1 VLPANSISAE
11 WVADRVRSLTKREPE
26 PENREPWN
34 AVTEQMVAAN
44 HGSQF
49 PVPGSRTPVPE
60 IYKTLT
66 ERRLDFRLYTLPT
79 TAGTIT
85 RLLNTESRYEASL
98 NFWDVPGEVYDG
110 DIPPNILREMT
121 RARGL
126 ILLINP
132 SSTFAPP
139 GSKTPIPEIYKTL
152 TERRLDF
159 RLYTLPTTAGTIT
172 RLLNTESRYEA
183 SLNFWDVPGEV
194 YDGDI
199 PPNILREMTRARG
212 LILLINPS
220 YVPDEGRD
228 RYYMRFFDRTLGRL
242 KFALAEAAKR
252 GERVPFDPRTNQL
265 TIPVAVCL
273 SQIDRSSRFMDAEP
287 KALFEETVGDT
298 APILYSWLTT
308 FDIFKLS
315 ALGRPLRRDG
325 DREVLDGEPQ
335 PKFVHLPISWIVSKT
350 SAEARR

>member
-1 VLPANSISAE
+1 MEGLSNTLAARSTSRSPDAVPHSDSIMMWGAKGSGKSVYIASLVYWSPPADAPRRVCVLPANSTAAE
-11 WVADRVRSLTKREPE
+11 WVADRVRSLSGIGRGESGIG
-26 PENREPWN
+26 NI
-34 AVTEQMVAAN
+34 AVGAD
-44 HGSQF
+44 
-49 PVPGSRTPVPE
+49 PVPSSSPSRPPIPDHRYPTPE

-79 TAGTIT
+79 TAGPIP

-132 SSTFAPP
+132 SF
-139 GSKTPIPEIYKTL
+139 
-152 TERRLDF
+152 
-159 RLYTLPTTAGTIT
+159 
-172 RLLNTESRYEA
+172 
-183 SLNFWDVPGEV
+183 
-194 YDGDI
+194 
-199 PPNILREMTRARG
+199 
-212 LILLINPS
+212 
-220 YVPDEGRD
+220 VPDEGRE

-242 KFALAEAAKR
+242 KFALADAARK
-252 GERVPFDPRTNQL
+252 GARVPFDPRTNQL

-273 SQIDRSSRFMDAEP
+273 SQIDRSPRFMDAEP

-315 ALGRPLRRDG
+315 ALGRPLRRVG

-335 PKFVHLPISWIVSKT
+335 PKFVHLPISWIVNKSGAGAKRNGDG
-350 SAEARR
+350 EAGTTRRGDL

>member
-1 VLPANSISAE
+1 MMWGAKGAGKSVYIASLVYWSPPADAARRVCVLPPNTSAAE
-11 WVADRVRSLTKREPE
+11 WVADRVRGLTASGIG
-26 PENREPWN
+26 NRESGIDPRSPG
-34 AVTEQMVAAN
+34 VDSQVSPFAARPP
-44 HGSQF
+44 S
-49 PVPGSRTPVPE
+49 PDSR
-60 IYKTLT
+60 L
-66 ERRLDFRLYTLPT
+66 
-79 TAGTIT
+79 
-85 RLLNTESRYEASL
+85 
-98 NFWDVPGEVYDG
+98 
-110 DIPPNILREMT
+110 
-121 RARGL
+121 
-126 ILLINP
+126 
-132 SSTFAPP
+132 
-139 GSKTPIPEIYKTL
+139 PIPEIYKTL

-159 RLYTLPTTAGTIT
+159 RLYTLPTTVGPIT

-220 YVPDEGRD
+220 YVPDEGRE
-228 RYYMRFFDRTLGRL
+228 RYYMRFFDRTLGKL
-242 KFALAEAAKR
+242 KFALADAARR

-273 SQIDRSSRFMDAEP
+273 SQIDRSPQFMDAEP

-308 FDIFKLS
+308 FDIFKLT
-315 ALGRPLRRDG
+315 ALGKPLRRVG

-335 PKFVHLPISWIVSKT
+335 PKFVHLPISWIVERT
-350 SAEARR
+350 AQRGTI

>member
-1 VLPANSISAE
+1 MESTSNAAAARSASRSPDAVPSSDSIMMWGAKGAGKSVYIASLVYWSPPADAARRVCVLPANSSAAE
-11 WVADRVRSLTKREPE
+11 WVADRVRGLTASREVGTG
-26 PENREPWN
+26 NREPGI
-34 AVTEQMVAAN
+34 TGSDQLAAP
-44 HGSQF
+44 GSLF
-49 PVPGSRTPVPE
+49 PVPRSQASTPE

-79 TAGTIT
+79 TVG
-85 RLLNTESRYEASL
+85 
-98 NFWDVPGEVYDG
+98 P
-110 DIPPNILREMT
+110 
-121 RARGL
+121 
-126 ILLINP
+126 
-132 SSTFAPP
+132 
-139 GSKTPIPEIYKTL
+139 
-152 TERRLDF
+152 
-159 RLYTLPTTAGTIT
+159 IT

-220 YVPDEGRD
+220 YVPDEGRE
-228 RYYMRFFDRTLGRL
+228 RYYMRFFDRTLGKL
-242 KFALAEAAKR
+242 KFALADAARR

-273 SQIDRSSRFMDAEP
+273 SQIDRSPQFMDAEP

-308 FDIFKLS
+308 FDIFKLT
-315 ALGRPLRRDG
+315 ALGKPLRRVG

-335 PKFVHLPISWIVSKT
+335 PKFVHLPISWIVERT
-350 SAEARR
+350 AQRGTT

>member
-1 VLPANSISAE
+1 MWGAKGSGKSIYIASLVYWSPPADAARRVCVLPASSAAAE
-11 WVADRVRSLTKREPE
+11 WVADRVRSLGP
-26 PENREPWN
+26 
-34 AVTEQMVAAN
+34 
-44 HGSQF
+44 GSEDWRLGTRDWGPGRDASTGAEASSRTDGF
-49 PVPGSRTPVPE
+49 LPSPRSPVPGPQ
-60 IYKTLT
+60 YKTLV

-132 SSTFAPP
+132 SF
-139 GSKTPIPEIYKTL
+139 
-152 TERRLDF
+152 
-159 RLYTLPTTAGTIT
+159 
-172 RLLNTESRYEA
+172 
-183 SLNFWDVPGEV
+183 
-194 YDGDI
+194 
-199 PPNILREMTRARG
+199 
-212 LILLINPS
+212 
-220 YVPDEGRD
+220 VPDEGRE

-242 KFALAEAAKR
+242 KFALADAARR
-252 GERVPFDPRTNQL
+252 GERVPFDVRTNQL

-273 SQIDRSSRFMDAEP
+273 SQIDRAPQFMDAEP

-298 APILYSWLTT
+298 APVLYSWLTR
-308 FDIFKLS
+308 FDIFKLT
-315 ALGRPLRRDG
+315 ALGRPLRRVG

-335 PKFVHLPISWIVSKT
+335 PKFVHLPISWIVGQHDRT
-350 SAEARR
+350 

>member
-1 VLPANSISAE
+1 MERTSSIRAVGSESRPPDGVPLTSDSIMMWGARGSGKSIYIASLVYWSPPADAARRVCVLPANSTAAE
-11 WVADRVRSLTKREPE
+11 WVADRVRSLAGDWRLATGES
-26 PENREPWN
+26 
-34 AVTEQMVAAN
+34 ASA
-44 HGSQF
+44 
-49 PVPGSRTPVPE
+49 PGPQ
-60 IYKTLT
+60 YKTLT

-79 TAGTIT
+79 TAG
-85 RLLNTESRYEASL
+85 
-98 NFWDVPGEVYDG
+98 P
-110 DIPPNILREMT
+110 M
-121 RARGL
+121 
-126 ILLINP
+126 
-132 SSTFAPP
+132 
-139 GSKTPIPEIYKTL
+139 
-152 TERRLDF
+152 
-159 RLYTLPTTAGTIT
+159 T

-220 YVPDEGRD
+220 YVPNEGRE

-242 KFALAEAAKR
+242 KFALADAARR

-273 SQIDRSSRFMDAEP
+273 SQIDRSPQFMDAEP

-315 ALGRPLRRDG
+315 ALGRPLRRVG
-325 DREVLDGEPQ
+325 DREVLDGEPR
-335 PKFVHLPISWIVSKT
+335 PKFVHLPISWIVGRT
-350 SAEARR
+350 DRGAA

>member
-1 VLPANSISAE
+1 MESTSNTRAAGSGSRPPNGVPLTSDSIMMWGAKGSGKSVYIASLVYWSPPADAARRVCVLPANSTAAE
-11 WVADRVRSLTKREPE
+11 WVADRVRSLTASGIG
-26 PENREPWN
+26 NREWGIE
-34 AVTEQMVAAN
+34 T
-44 HGSQF
+44 S
-49 PVPGSRTPVPE
+49 PGSPIPE
-60 IYKTLT
+60 MYKTLT

-79 TAGTIT
+79 TAG
-85 RLLNTESRYEASL
+85 
-98 NFWDVPGEVYDG
+98 P
-110 DIPPNILREMT
+110 
-121 RARGL
+121 
-126 ILLINP
+126 
-132 SSTFAPP
+132 
-139 GSKTPIPEIYKTL
+139 
-152 TERRLDF
+152 
-159 RLYTLPTTAGTIT
+159 IT

-220 YVPDEGRD
+220 YVPNEGRE

-242 KFALAEAAKR
+242 KFALAEAARR
-252 GERVPFDPRTNQL
+252 GDRVPFDPRTNQL

-273 SQIDRSSRFMDAEP
+273 SQIDRSPQFMDAEP

-315 ALGRPLRRDG
+315 ALGRPLRRVG
-325 DREVLDGEPQ
+325 DREVLDGEPR
-335 PKFVHLPISWIVSKT
+335 PKFVHLPISWIVGH
-350 SAEARR
+350 AGRGAV

>member
-1 VLPANSISAE
+1 MMWGAKGSGKSIYIASLVYWSPPADAARRVCVLPANSTAAE
-11 WVADRVRSLTKREPE
+11 WVADRVRALTAGTANRGLGTRDWGLGRDPSAAEEASSPREASRPS
-26 PENREPWN
+26 P
-34 AVTEQMVAAN
+34 Q
-44 HGSQF
+44 S
-49 PVPGSRTPVPE
+49 PVPSPQ
-60 IYKTLT
+60 YKTLT

-79 TAGTIT
+79 TAG
-85 RLLNTESRYEASL
+85 
-98 NFWDVPGEVYDG
+98 P
-110 DIPPNILREMT
+110 
-121 RARGL
+121 
-126 ILLINP
+126 
-132 SSTFAPP
+132 
-139 GSKTPIPEIYKTL
+139 
-152 TERRLDF
+152 
-159 RLYTLPTTAGTIT
+159 IT

-220 YVPDEGRD
+220 YVPDEGRA

-242 KFALAEAAKR
+242 KFALADAARR

-273 SQIDRSSRFMDAEP
+273 SQIDRAPQFMDAEP

-308 FDIFKLS
+308 FDIFKLT
-315 ALGRPLRRDG
+315 ALGRPLRRLG
-325 DREVLDGEPQ
+325 DREVLDGEPR
-335 PKFVHLPISWIVSKT
+335 PKFVHLPISWIVGQHDRT
-350 SAEARR
+350 

>member
-1 VLPANSISAE
+1 MDSTSNTAARSTSRSLDGVTPSTSDSIMMWGAKGSGKSIYIASLVYWSPPADAARRVCVLPANSTAAE
-11 WVADRVRSLTKREPE
+11 WVADRVRSLT
-26 PENREPWN
+26 
-34 AVTEQMVAAN
+34 AATGN
-44 HGSQF
+44 WGLGTRDRGLGRDAS
-49 PVPGSRTPVPE
+49 PGSE
-60 IYKTLT
+60 SSSAQYKTLT

-79 TAGTIT
+79 TAG
-85 RLLNTESRYEASL
+85 
-98 NFWDVPGEVYDG
+98 P
-110 DIPPNILREMT
+110 
-121 RARGL
+121 
-126 ILLINP
+126 
-132 SSTFAPP
+132 
-139 GSKTPIPEIYKTL
+139 
-152 TERRLDF
+152 
-159 RLYTLPTTAGTIT
+159 IT

-220 YVPDEGRD
+220 YVPDEGRA

-242 KFALAEAAKR
+242 KFALADAARR

-273 SQIDRSSRFMDAEP
+273 SQIDRAPQYMDAEP

-308 FDIFKLS
+308 FDIFKLT
-315 ALGRPLRRDG
+315 ALGRPLRRVG
-325 DREVLDGEPQ
+325 DREVLDGEPR
-335 PKFVHLPISWIVSKT
+335 PKFVHLPISWIVGQHDRT
-350 SAEARR
+350 

>member
-1 VLPANSISAE
+1 MESTSNTRAAGSESRPPNGVPLTSDSIMMWGAKGSGKSVYIASLVYWSPPADAARRVCVLPANSTAAE
-11 WVADRVRSLTKREPE
+11 WVADRVRSLTASGIG
-26 PENREPWN
+26 NREWGIE
-34 AVTEQMVAAN
+34 T
-44 HGSQF
+44 S
-49 PVPGSRTPVPE
+49 PGSPIPRSHLPADRGRPPIPE
-60 IYKTLT
+60 VYKTLT

-79 TAGTIT
+79 TAG
-85 RLLNTESRYEASL
+85 
-98 NFWDVPGEVYDG
+98 P
-110 DIPPNILREMT
+110 
-121 RARGL
+121 
-126 ILLINP
+126 
-132 SSTFAPP
+132 
-139 GSKTPIPEIYKTL
+139 
-152 TERRLDF
+152 
-159 RLYTLPTTAGTIT
+159 IT

-220 YVPDEGRD
+220 YVPNEGRE

-242 KFALAEAAKR
+242 KFALAEAARR
-252 GERVPFDPRTNQL
+252 GDRVPFDPRTNQL

-273 SQIDRSSRFMDAEP
+273 SQIDRSPQFMDAEP

-315 ALGRPLRRDG
+315 ALGRPLRRVG
-325 DREVLDGEPQ
+325 DREVLDGEPR
-335 PKFVHLPISWIVSKT
+335 PKFVHLPISWIVGRT
-350 SAEARR
+350 DRGAV

>member
-1 VLPANSISAE
+1 MESTSKTRAAGSESRPPSGVPLTSDSIMMWGAKGSGKSVYIASLVYWSPPADAARRVCVLPANSTAAE
-11 WVADRVRSLTKREPE
+11 WVADRVRSLAGDWGLGTGDSAFAERSTFGAPAFGS
-26 PENREPWN
+26 
-34 AVTEQMVAAN
+34 AVPNPQ
-44 HGSQF
+44 SL
-49 PVPGSRTPVPE
+49 VPSPQ
-60 IYKTLT
+60 YKTLT

-79 TAGTIT
+79 TAG
-85 RLLNTESRYEASL
+85 
-98 NFWDVPGEVYDG
+98 P
-110 DIPPNILREMT
+110 M
-121 RARGL
+121 
-126 ILLINP
+126 
-132 SSTFAPP
+132 
-139 GSKTPIPEIYKTL
+139 
-152 TERRLDF
+152 
-159 RLYTLPTTAGTIT
+159 T

-220 YVPDEGRD
+220 YVPNEGRE

-242 KFALAEAAKR
+242 KFALAEAARR

-273 SQIDRSSRFMDAEP
+273 SQIDRSPQFMDAEP

-315 ALGRPLRRDG
+315 ALGRPLRRVG
-325 DREVLDGEPQ
+325 DREVLDGEPR
-335 PKFVHLPISWIVSKT
+335 PKFVHLPISWIVGR
-350 SAEARR
+350 AGRGAA

>member
-1 VLPANSISAE
+1 MNTTSNPSAASRSHDGASVVPSDSIMMWGAKGSGKSVYIASLVYWSPPVDAARRVCVLPANSTAAE
-11 WVADRVRSLTKREPE
+11 WVADRVRALTRTNPGERGTA
-26 PENREPWN
+26 NWEPWN
-34 AVTEQMVAAN
+34 AVTEQVAVPD
-44 HGSQF
+44 SQF
-49 PVPGSRTPVPE
+49 WVPGSRTPV
-60 IYKTLT
+60 
-66 ERRLDFRLYTLPT
+66 
-79 TAGTIT
+79 
-85 RLLNTESRYEASL
+85 
-98 NFWDVPGEVYDG
+98 
-110 DIPPNILREMT
+110 
-121 RARGL
+121 
-126 ILLINP
+126 
-132 SSTFAPP
+132 
-139 GSKTPIPEIYKTL
+139 PEIYKTL

-273 SQIDRSSRFMDAEP
+273 SQIDRSPRFMDAEP

-315 ALGRPLRRDG
+315 ALGKPLQRDG

>member
-1 VLPANSISAE
+1 MWGAKGSGKSIYIASLVYWSPPADAARRVCVLPATSAAAE
-11 WVADRVRSLTKREPE
+11 WVADRVRSLGLGAGDWGLGREASSAAE
-26 PENREPWN
+26 ASSRREGAWPSP
-34 AVTEQMVAAN
+34 Q
-44 HGSQF
+44 S
-49 PVPGSRTPVPE
+49 PVPGPQ
-60 IYKTLT
+60 YKTLV

-79 TAGTIT
+79 TAGPIT

-132 SSTFAPP
+132 SF
-139 GSKTPIPEIYKTL
+139 
-152 TERRLDF
+152 
-159 RLYTLPTTAGTIT
+159 
-172 RLLNTESRYEA
+172 
-183 SLNFWDVPGEV
+183 
-194 YDGDI
+194 
-199 PPNILREMTRARG
+199 
-212 LILLINPS
+212 
-220 YVPDEGRD
+220 VPDEGRE

-242 KFALAEAAKR
+242 KFALAEAARR

-273 SQIDRSSRFMDAEP
+273 SQIDRSPQFMDAEP
-287 KALFEETVGDT
+287 KALFEATVGDT

-315 ALGRPLRRDG
+315 ALGRPMRRVG
-325 DREVLDGEPQ
+325 DREVLDGEPR
-335 PKFVHLPISWIVSKT
+335 PKFVHLPISWIVGRT
-350 SAEARR
+350 GRGAA

>member
-1 VLPANSISAE
+1 MWGAKGSGKSIYIASLVYWSPPADAARRVCVLPANSTAAE
-11 WVADRVRSLTKREPE
+11 WVADRVRALTAGTA
-26 PENREPWN
+26 NRGLGTGDWGLGTRPGGFYSPGDVSGDRRFLAE
-34 AVTEQMVAAN
+34 
-44 HGSQF
+44 S
-49 PVPGSRTPVPE
+49 PVPSPQSLSVPSPQ
-60 IYKTLT
+60 YKTLT

-79 TAGTIT
+79 TAG
-85 RLLNTESRYEASL
+85 
-98 NFWDVPGEVYDG
+98 P
-110 DIPPNILREMT
+110 
-121 RARGL
+121 
-126 ILLINP
+126 
-132 SSTFAPP
+132 
-139 GSKTPIPEIYKTL
+139 
-152 TERRLDF
+152 
-159 RLYTLPTTAGTIT
+159 IT

-220 YVPDEGRD
+220 YVPDEGRA

-242 KFALAEAAKR
+242 KFALADAARR

-273 SQIDRSSRFMDAEP
+273 SQIDRAPQFMDAEP

-308 FDIFKLS
+308 FDIFKLT
-315 ALGRPLRRDG
+315 ALGRPLRRVG

-335 PKFVHLPISWIVSKT
+335 PKFVHLPISWIVGQHD
-350 SAEARR
+350 RI

>member
-1 VLPANSISAE
+1 MESPSNTQATRSTSRSPESVPLPSDSIMMWGAKGSGKSVYIASLVYWSPPADAARRVCVLPANSTAAE
-11 WVADRVRSLTKREPE
+11 WVADRVRSLTGDWGLGTGDSAFDRSMFGAPT
-26 PENREPWN
+26 P
-34 AVTEQMVAAN
+34 AF
-44 HGSQF
+44 GSPASSPQS
-49 PVPGSRTPVPE
+49 PVPSPQ
-60 IYKTLT
+60 YKTLT

-79 TAGTIT
+79 TAGPIT

-132 SSTFAPP
+132 SF
-139 GSKTPIPEIYKTL
+139 
-152 TERRLDF
+152 
-159 RLYTLPTTAGTIT
+159 
-172 RLLNTESRYEA
+172 
-183 SLNFWDVPGEV
+183 VP
-194 YDGDI
+194 
-199 PPNILREMTRARG
+199 N
-212 LILLINPS
+212 
-220 YVPDEGRD
+220 EGRE

-242 KFALAEAAKR
+242 KFALAEAARR

-273 SQIDRSSRFMDAEP
+273 SQIDRSPQFMDAEP

-315 ALGRPLRRDG
+315 ALGRPLRRVG
-325 DREVLDGEPQ
+325 DREVLDGEPR
-335 PKFVHLPISWIVSKT
+335 PKFVHLPISWIVART
-350 SAEARR
+350 SGEEGGRRKEARGNNLARTGVP